1 MTLTLATFTL
11 RDARLENDADGEI
24 DAVPLTRL
32 LEVLK
37 LVAVD
42 EIDRAA
48 EIVERG
54 LLEPSLLDVGDA
66 DALADAIA
74 DRDED
79 AVPLGLGDKEGEL
92 ESDLL
97 DRALD
102 ESRTFDIVAWY
113 ESVLDADEYPLPEN
127 VPEVLLELDEEKVTV
142 AVLDVRPER
151 DDVGDVFL
159 LDDTKEV
166 EDALLVRRDD
176 EE

>member
-102 ESRTFDIVAWY
+102 ESRTFDIVAWD